1 VDICF
6 CVGSPALTCLD
17 VGEYIRDG
25 SIGVGCVYVAERDGV
40 WVGSQE
46 GDVG

>member
-6 CVGSPALTCLD
+6 RVGGPALTCLD

-25 SIGVGCVYVAERDGV
+25 SIGVVCGYVAEWDGV

-46 GDVG
+46 GNVG